1 MPFIDREFIRFILV
15 GGVNTVVYY
24 IVYSLCLHVLH
35 WHYFMA
41 HMMGFAISL
50 VGSFFLNTLFTYKVK
65 PTMTKFL
72 RFPLTQLVNIATSAT
87 LLFLLV
93 GYFQMNSSIAPIV
106 AVIFTIPITFLVT
119 GKVLKTT

>member
-1 MPFIDREFIRFILV
+1 ML
-15 GGVNTVVYY
+15 
-24 IVYSLCLHVLH
+24 
-35 WHYFMA
+35 
-41 HMMGFAISL
+41 GFAISL

-72 RFPLTQLVNIATSAT
+72 KFPLTQLVNIATSAT

-93 GYFQMNSSIAPIV
+93 SYFQMNSSIAPIV

>member
-1 MPFIDREFIRFILV
+1 MPFIDREFIRFVLV

-24 IVYSLCLHVLH
+24 TVYSLCLHIIE
-35 WHYFMA
+35 WHYFTA
-41 HMMGFAISL
+41 HMLGFAISL

-72 RFPLTQLVNIATSAT
+72 KFPLTQLVNIATSAV
-87 LLFLLV
+87 LLFLFV
-93 GYFQMNSSIAPIV
+93 SYFQMNSSIAPIV